1 MNEKTS
7 ALYSEYIIDGIRQ
20 ELTPARMLDACK
32 GGAADSAPAAD
43 AFEPVVDETIDPA
56 LKPCVTEP
64 SRVEEYWQSI
74 RALEAKV
81 FSTAFP
87 QTYTKTHI
95 AFSLIDAIWR
105 GGHFRLGDLA
115 LQLAWKWN
123 TEKIGSMTAF
133 YDSVGAA
140 ADYIDL
146 LGLRIADYSFEA
158 VEGESDIAVD
168 TVLAPEKGEDADD
181 AVVDFFADLPFTTE
195 HPRLGTARLRP
206 EGMAADEQSWLIYI
220 PFENCVYRLGA
231 SRLAQ
236 VLGVAGAVAP
246 QILDADYFID
256 CYEVVRELVED
267 GIVVAGATV
276 GEGGLY
282 SALKKMS
289 AAGTGASVD
298 LADLSRATG
307 EKDVVRLLFSEV
319 PGVVIQIADADYDY
333 VDAELLLQDVAFYP
347 LGHPVCGSCG
357 VKAVISENSGVRRI
371 LESLIT
377 SRSSEGED

>member
-20 ELTPARMLDACK
+20 DLTPARMLNACL
-32 GGAADSAPAAD
+32 ASAPAPPDSSAD
-43 AFEPVVDETIDPA
+43 YEPVVDETLDPA
-56 LKPCVTEP
+56 LKPCVTDP
-64 SRVEEYWQSI
+64 SGVEDYWRSI
-74 RALEAKV
+74 QALEEKV
-81 FSTAFP
+81 FPTAFP
-87 QTYTKTHI
+87 ETYAKTHI

-105 GGHFRLGDLA
+105 RGHFRLDDLA
-115 LQLAWKWN
+115 LKIGWRWN
-123 TEKIGSMTAF
+123 TGRIGSMTAF
-133 YDSVGAA
+133 YSSVAAA

-146 LGLRIADYSFEA
+146 LGLRIADYSFDETS
-158 VEGESDIAVD
+158 GESCIGVSAVL
-168 TVLAPEKGEDADD
+168 TPQKGDEGDE
-181 AVVDFFADLPFTTE
+181 DFFGELPFRTE
-195 HPRLGTARLRP
+195 HPKMGRSAFAP
-206 EGMAADEQSWLIYI
+206 SKMQDDAQSWLIYI

-236 VLGVAGAVAP
+236 VLGVSGAVAP

-267 GIVVAGATV
+267 GIVLAGTTV

-282 SALKKMS
+282 SALKDMASEGVGIS
-289 AAGTGASVD
+289 AD

-307 EKDVVRLLFSEV
+307 EGDIVRLLFSEV
-319 PGVVIQIADADYDY
+319 PGVLIQIADGDYDY

-347 LGHPVCGSCG
+347 LGHPCKGG
-357 VKAVISENSGVRRI
+357 VEASVSETSGVRRI
-371 LESLIT
+371 LESLIS